1 MGKFRQMKTSSGKLI
16 LAGKDAETNEK
27 LIEQAGKNEI
37 VLHTKQAGSPFV
49 NIKAEGKVSKK
60 DIKEAA
66 IFCAFY
72 SQAWKKAKNKKDIEV
87 HYFKGK
93 DVFKSKE
100 MKLGTF
106 SVRRFKKII
115 VKKEE
120 IKNFEEEEK

>member
-1 MGKFRQMKTSSGKLI
+1 MANFRQMKTSSGKLI

-72 SQAWKKAKNKKDIEV
+72 SQAWKKARKKKDVEV
-87 HYFKGK
+87 HYFNGNDIYKDGK
-93 DVFKSKE
+93 
-100 MKLGTF
+100 MKKGTF
-106 SVRRFKKII
+106 G
-115 VKKEE
+115 VKKVKRIKIKKKNIEE
-120 IKNFEEEEK
+120 FEKKCK